1 MTHDLRAT
9 LRAQGYA
16 VVRGRDDLRDAAAAP
31 WSFAERLLGV
41 RPRMLEQQ
49 PIRAV
54 PGGRSFASSRGFT
67 PLHSDSQLHLGAPPD
82 AQVMVCHQ
90 HAAHGGET
98 LLLDTWT
105 LLDELHRDD
114 PALLQALLEVSRRIP
129 FVFGDVYGPTAA
141 LRGGALA
148 FTHSPM
154 APAPDALSQS
164 LAARLRSRPTVS
176 LAVRAGEVLLVDN
189 RRMLHGRRAF
199 DDTARS
205 FTRLLL
211 WLPSPLAEH
220 PGYTALA
227 RAVAAQTSPAL
238 ADADLLVRARYG
250 ALGPA
255 SPRAEE
261 RLQTVMAMLRGVAPG
276 VLAHHTGVPEPVLY
290 QWRDAALTAAMAALD
305 AADAADVSPDCESRL
320 GRD

>member
-1 MTHDLRAT
+1 VTDDLRGT
-9 LRAQGYA
+9 LGAQGY
-16 VVRGRDDLRDAAAAP
+16 VVLHGRDDLREAAAAP
-31 WSFAERLLGV
+31 WSFAERFLGV

-82 AQVMVCHQ
+82 VQVMVCHQ
-90 HAAHGGET
+90 HAAAGGET
-98 LLLDTWT
+98 LLLDTWA
-105 LLDELHRDD
+105 LLDDLRRDD
-114 PALLQALLEVSRRIP
+114 PALLQALLEVPRRIP
-129 FVFGDVYGPTAA
+129 FVFGDVYGPTVA

-148 FTHSPM
+148 FTHSPIP
-154 APAPDALSQS
+154 PAPDALSQA
-164 LAARLRSRPTVS
+164 LAARLRARPTVA
-176 LAVRAGEVLLVDN
+176 LGVRAGEVLVVDN
-189 RRMLHGRRAF
+189 RRMLHGRKAF

-220 PGYTALA
+220 PGYTAMA
-227 RAVAAQTSPAL
+227 RAVTAQTSPVL
-238 ADADLLVRARYG
+238 AGGDPRVRARYG
-250 ALGPA
+250 ALAPA
-255 SPRAEE
+255 SSRAEE

-290 QWRDAALTAAMAALD
+290 QWRDAALTAALAALD
-305 AADAADVSPDCESRL
+305 EADAVDVSPDCDARL
-320 GRD
+320 RGP